1 MNDIGL
7 GFAPAANSHSQ
18 NFLHGRPQDA
28 PTSPV
33 HSRIAELTPLHEAD
47 HSSPRLPVLTET
59 PWDAIGPIAKERVLV
74 ADRSFIIHRPDQS
87 KQLLDNPSV
96 QASFAADEYL
106 PYWTDLWPAARM
118 LAKVIVRESWT
129 PRTPALE
136 IGCGLGLPGIAA
148 LSQGLQVTFADCD
161 ATALRFAADNARAN
175 NLHDFQLLQLDWRCP
190 PPGLSFPIILA
201 SDLAYELRNL
211 APLATFIKRVLQ
223 PGGICL
229 LTDPNRPLAPR
240 LREELNYEGLFFTT
254 QVVRAGEPGS
264 QRVKGALYRI
274 RHSSEA

>member
-1 MNDIGL
+1 MLD
-7 GFAPAANSHSQ
+7 P
-18 NFLHGRPQDA
+18 P
-28 PTSPV
+28 
-33 HSRIAELTPLHEAD
+33 
-47 HSSPRLPVLTET
+47 SSPPSYGPDQSSLSIPVLTET

-74 ADRSFIIHRPDQS
+74 VGRSFIIHRPDQS
-87 KQLLDNPSV
+87 EHLLDHPSV

-118 LAKVIVRESWT
+118 LAKVIAREFWT
-129 PRTPALE
+129 PGTPALE

-175 NLHDFQLLQLDWRCP
+175 NLHDFRLLQLDWRCP
-190 PPGLSFPIILA
+190 PSDLSFPIILA

-240 LREELNYEGLFFTT
+240 LREELSYERLFFTT

-264 QRVKGALYRI
+264 QRVKGTLYRI
-274 RHSSEA
+274 RHSAEA

>member
-1 MNDIGL
+1 MRSGLYPHYESNDQGWRIEDR
-7 GFAPAANSHSQ
+7 NSPDLRSSM
-18 NFLHGRPQDA
+18 LDP
-28 PTSPV
+28 P
-33 HSRIAELTPLHEAD
+33 
-47 HSSPRLPVLTET
+47 SSPPSYGPDQSSLSIPVLTET

-74 ADRSFIIHRPDQS
+74 VGRSFIIHRPDQS
-87 KQLLDNPSV
+87 EHLLDHPSV

-118 LAKVIVRESWT
+118 LAKVIAREFWT
-129 PRTPALE
+129 PGTPALE

-175 NLHDFQLLQLDWRCP
+175 NLHDFRLLQLDWRCP
-190 PPGLSFPIILA
+190 PSDLSFPIILA

-240 LREELNYEGLFFTT
+240 LREELSYERLFFTT

-264 QRVKGALYRI
+264 QRVKGTLYRI